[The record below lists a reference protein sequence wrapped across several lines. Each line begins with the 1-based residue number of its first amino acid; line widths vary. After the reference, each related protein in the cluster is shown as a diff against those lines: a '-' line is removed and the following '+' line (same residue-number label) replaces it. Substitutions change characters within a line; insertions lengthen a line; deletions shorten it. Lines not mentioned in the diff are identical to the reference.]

1 MATKLAHVSPGGV
14 ITDFPVA
21 AAGFTLAQCYH
32 ADYLAACVE
41 VPENALIGWV
51 LSNGGYV
58 DPATILPSQAELMQ
72 YLNAKQWALATG
84 GFTLTIGGRAVTFAT
99 DVTSFALITGKA
111 ARLQQP
117 NAPANVNW
125 QFGPNEFVAIPAA
138 DFLAAAAKIA
148 DFMQATFDALPAFT
162 AAITSGTITAY
173 PEIENP
179 AAPLPQWPVAQ
190 G

>member
-1 MATKLAHVSPGGV
+1 MTKLAYVQSGV
-14 ITDFPVA
+14 IAELPA
-21 AAGFTLAQCYH
+21 PQPGFTLQQCYH

-41 VPENALIGWV
+41 VPETAQIGWV
-51 LSNGGYV
+51 LSNGAYV
-58 DPATILPSQAELMQ
+58 DPATILPSEAALLQ

-84 GFTLTIGGRAVTFAT
+84 GFTLTIGGRALTFAT

-125 QFGPNEFVAIPAA
+125 QFGPNEFVAIAAA

-173 PEIENP
+173 AEIENP
-179 AAPLPQWPVAQ
+179 AAPLPQWPAAQ